1 MFQKKLKI
9 DDFES
14 IIEALNDAT
23 IRDVAKTLNV
33 SSRTLQRYLKAIG
46 GYTPK
51 YYNPNPK
58 IDLNI
63 DEIARLRSEK
73 MSFRRIAKRY
83 NVCAATV
90 FNAIQRQAEDSSLA
104 RDLLHDLIMSQSTI
118 DK

>member
-33 SSRTLQRYLKAIG
+33 SSRTLQRYLKSMG

-63 DEIARLRSEK
+63 DEIVRLRCEN

-83 NVCAATV
+83 KVCPSTI
-90 FNAIQRQAEDSSLA
+90 FNALNRQMIDDSLS
-104 RDLLHDLIMSQSTI
+104 RDLLGGHSNN
-118 DK
+118 